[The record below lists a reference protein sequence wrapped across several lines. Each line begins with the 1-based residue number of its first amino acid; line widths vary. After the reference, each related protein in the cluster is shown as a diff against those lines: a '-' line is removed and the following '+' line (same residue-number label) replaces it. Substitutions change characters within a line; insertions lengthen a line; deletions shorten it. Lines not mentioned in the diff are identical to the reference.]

1 MTRAAEL
8 AAPPALAILF
18 FFGTTVN
25 PGTSIPFLIGFAVLC
40 ITGAVLFI
48 LHSIKKESRHE

>member
-1 MTRAAEL
+1 VTRSAEL

-25 PGTSIPFLIGFAVLC
+25 PGTSIPFLIGLAALA
-40 ITGAVLFI
+40 IGGAVLFI
-48 LHSIKKESRHE
+48 LHSIKKESTK